1 MLLMPM
7 FDSRP
12 SLVGLPSS
20 VVLMVATVALMV
32 IGFLWLHRTL
42 EPGPLVRGESRWRYR
57 DRARMEHIR
66 RAIRSL
72 VARPGFRTSGW
83 WATRIEFGL
92 AGFMLALATVAL
104 PGALSVGG
112 FHGPSTLEILATSS
126 VGYAGILIGIW
137 WMRRI
142 YLAPLE
148 ADSEAGWRYRDR

>member
-1 MLLMPM
+1 MFLVPM
-7 FDSRP
+7 FDPRP
-12 SLVGLPSS
+12 SLFGLPSS
-20 VVLMVATVALMV
+20 VVLMVVTVGLMV
-32 IGFLWLHRTL
+32 IGFLWLHRTF

-57 DRARMEHIR
+57 DRARMERIR

-72 VARPGFRTSGW
+72 IAWPGSRTSGW

-104 PGALSVGG
+104 PGALSVEG
-112 FHGPSTLEILATSS
+112 FHGPSTLEILATSG

-137 WMRRI
+137 WTRRI

-148 ADSEAGWRYRDR
+148 AGPEAGWRYRAR